1 MADGAGITVVL
12 ADDHQIMRQ
21 GLCLMV
27 MEAMGIELLGEAED
41 GMAAVELAREKQPDV
56 LVTDLM
62 IPRLHGLEVVKQ
74 VRRELKGTKVL
85 VLSTYAD
92 DHMVKEA
99 LHNGANGYLLKECS
113 AEEFI
118 EAVKVVASGRRYMSK
133 KLSERAIDSI
143 GKSNEKDS
151 VDIYETLTS
160 RERLVLTLAA
170 DGNSIAA
177 IAEKLFISP
186 RTAETHRANLMR
198 KLSLNSQTDLVRFAI
213 RKGIITA

>member
-1 MADGAGITVVL
+1 MIRD
-12 ADDHQIMRQ
+12 
-21 GLCLMV
+21 
-27 MEAMGIELLGEAED
+27 AMGIELVGEAED
-41 GMAAVELAREKQPDV
+41 GMAAVEMVREKRPDV

-74 VRRELKGTKVL
+74 VRREMKATKVL
-85 VLSTYAD
+85 VLSTYSD

-113 AEEFI
+113 GEEFI
-118 EAVKVVASGRRYMSK
+118 EAIKTVASGRRYLSR
-133 KLSERAIDSI
+133 KLSDRAIDAI
-143 GKSNEKDS
+143 GRKENTGD

-177 IAEKLFISP
+177 IAQKLYISP

-198 KLSLNSQTDLVRFAI
+198 KLSLSSQTDLVRFAI
-213 RKGIITA
+213 RKGIISA